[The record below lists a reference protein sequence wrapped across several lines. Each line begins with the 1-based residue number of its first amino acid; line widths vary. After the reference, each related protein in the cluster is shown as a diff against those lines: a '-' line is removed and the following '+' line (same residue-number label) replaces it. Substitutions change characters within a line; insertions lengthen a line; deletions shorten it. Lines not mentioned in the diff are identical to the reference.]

1 MIHVGFFV
9 FDTSDLIPYWVY
21 LNYSLI
27 QNAGFSSHDELF
39 YKRWVTKDK
48 DNS

>member
-1 MIHVGFFV
+1 MG
-9 FDTSDLIPYWVY
+9 VY

-39 YKRWVTKDK
+39 YKRRWMTKDK
-48 DNS
+48 GNS